1 MELILNMV
9 NAWKSLNIFAKS
21 PTLDIW
27 QASEDV
33 FDKNIN
39 ILSFLH
45 NSPKL
50 LVSDA
55 NIYVFLIVHIAAS
68 VGVGLI
74 LGLFTAGLYRFG
86 VFLIGKCL
94 GIVSIPQKQ
103 PLECSL
109 QKGILKNF
117 AKFTRKHIC
126 WCLFLIKL
134 QA

>member
-33 FDKNIN
+33 FDKNI
-39 ILSFLH
+39 IDVLAFLH

-55 NIYVFLIVHIAAS
+55 NIYVFFIVHIAAS

-94 GIVSIPQKQ
+94 GIVSILQKQ
-103 PLECSL
+103 PLEV
-109 QKGILKNF
+109 F
-117 AKFTRKHIC
+117 FTKRYS
-126 WCLFLIKL
+126 
-134 QA
+134 